1 MFTKKLIWYSICLLA
16 FSLLLVAGPTRS
28 LAQTI
33 ELTFAHP
40 YPVVHTQHTGV
51 LVPWAKKVEAACNGA
66 LKIKF
71 IPGGV
76 LAKPGQTYSMVEENA
91 ADIGWDICDYSPG
104 RFPLT
109 TVIELPFMISSAEK
123 ASVALWKTYEQ
134 FFELQKEY
142 ESTKLLMLS
151 CHAPGVFA
159 AVKKPVKTLADLRGM
174 KIKTA
179 SSITSAALQMFS
191 ALPVTQPVTETYT
204 SLEQGMLDGVVMPY
218 DGMAIFKV
226 NELLKYYTPA
236 DFYSMVFWV
245 AINKD
250 KFNSLPEDIKQA
262 IEANS
267 GLPFS
272 RASGKAFDES
282 STAMKQVC
290 IEAGMQEVNFPK
302 IEKQKLLG
310 LTYPLKQQWVMN
322 MEAQGLSGG
331 AVLQAVTGFLNE

>member
-1 MFTKKLIWYSICLLA
+1 MITEKLNWYSICLLV
-16 FSLLLVAGPTRS
+16 FSLLLVDGPTRS
-28 LAQTI
+28 LAKSI

-40 YPVVHTQHTGV
+40 YPAAHTQHTGV
-51 LVPWAKKVEAACNGA
+51 LVPWAKKVEAACNSA
-66 LKIKF
+66 LTIKF
-71 IPGGV
+71 IPGGA
-76 LAKPGQTYSMVEENA
+76 LAKPGQTYSVVEKNV

-109 TVIELPFMISSAEK
+109 TVIELPFMINSAEK
-123 ASVALWKTYEQ
+123 ASVALWKTYAQ
-134 FFELQKEY
+134 FLEFQKEY

-159 AVKKPVKTLADLRGM
+159 TVKKPVKSLADLRGM

-179 SSITSAALQMFS
+179 SSITSAALQMFG

-204 SLEQGMLDGVVMPY
+204 SLEGGILDGVVMPC
-218 DGMAIFKV
+218 DGMVIFKV
-226 NELLKYYTPA
+226 HELLKYYTPA

-245 AINKD
+245 AMNKN
-250 KFNSLPEDIKQA
+250 KFDSLPGDIKKV

-272 RASGKAFDES
+272 RSSGKAFDDS
-282 STAMKQVC
+282 NTAMKQMCV
-290 IEAGMQEVNFPK
+290 EAGMQEVNFPK
-302 IEKQKLLG
+302 REKQKLLG

-322 MEAQGLSGG
+322 MEANGLSGG
-331 AVLQAVTGFLNE
+331 AVLQTVTGFLNE